1 MTPMAYGAS
10 SFPRPQRLHE
20 RPLSHHMNSSMRRS
34 LKGTLALAVLAA
46 ACAIPTE
53 APNWDMAW
61 NLPLPQENGPQK
73 IGVQKM
79 LPDGVTLIAPI
90 PPATAPSAFNAQV
103 NSVPPINR
111 TLGVQCPTC
120 PSATAPKPAFTAP
133 PATTTINLTAGTAL
147 NTATLFTGSQ
157 IVLTLANGFT
167 FDPINPPGGSPGT
180 VTLTVANGSA
190 TLGTLTLLGGAQ
202 TIPAGQSRQV
212 TIPLAGSINT
222 AQPLSVTMTMDSPA
236 GAAGQPVSMNP
247 NHLFSVSAAATI
259 NISTAVVSIGSQSI
273 DSPGQIVDLAGIDT
287 TIANR
292 VPDSASTQGR
302 MFLSVTTPYTVS
314 ANTVL
319 TFSGTREVDTGS
331 GTSTTV
337 AITPVIKNF
346 TMPART
352 PGQST
357 FVVSIPLTGQELR
370 RMLGSTLTAT
380 FTGATNPGTTV
391 VTPAS
396 EILITGR
403 MQIHVYA
410 RELK

>member
-1 MTPMAYGAS
+1 MSGR
-10 SFPRPQRLHE
+10 F
-20 RPLSHHMNSSMRRS
+20 SHHMNSSMRRS

-46 ACAIPTE
+46 ACAFPTE
-53 APNWDMAW
+53 MPNWDMTW

-79 LPDGVTLIAPI
+79 LPSGVTLIAPI
-90 PPATAPSAFNAQV
+90 PPATAPSAFSAQV

-147 NTATLFTGSQ
+147 NTATLFSGSQ

-180 VTLTVANGSA
+180 VTLTVTNGST

-202 TIPAGQSRQV
+202 TIPAGQSKQF

-236 GAAGQPVSMNP
+236 GAAGQPVTMNP
-247 NHLFSVSAAATI
+247 NQLFSVSATPTI
-259 NISTAVVSIGSQSI
+259 NISSATVTLGAQSI
-273 DSPGQIVDLAGIDT
+273 DSPGQPVDLSSIDT
-287 TIANR
+287 TVANR
-292 VPDSASTQGR
+292 VPDSTTTQGTL
-302 MFLSVTTPYTVS
+302 FLTITTPFTVS
-314 ANTVL
+314 ANATL
-319 TFSGTREVDTGS
+319 TFTGTRATQDGDGPIVL
-331 GTSTTV
+331 V
-337 AITPVIKNF
+337 PITPVVKNI
-346 TMPART
+346 TLPAKT
-352 PGQST
+352 ATQST
-357 FVVSIPLTGQELR
+357 FTIPISLTGQELR
-370 RMLGSTLTAT
+370 RMLGSELVAT
-380 FTGATNPGTTV
+380 FTGTTNAGSTI

-396 EILITGR
+396 EITITGR
-403 MQIHVYA
+403 MQIHFYVK
-410 RELK
+410 EID